1 MYNVRVFSYYLTKI
15 NNELYEAAAIDGASR
30 FQKIR
35 YITIPGLAPAISIN
49 LILQAGN
56 LVHGGF
62 NQIYNL
68 YNKTVYEYGDILE
81 TYLFRIGITE
91 GDYSMATALGLF
103 NSVISFALVLLSNK
117 LVKKAGGEPIW

>member
-1 MYNVRVFSYYLTKI
+1 M
-15 NNELYEAAAIDGASR
+15 
-30 FQKIR
+30 
-35 YITIPGLAPAISIN
+35 
-49 LILQAGN
+49 ILQAGN